1 MTDEAYPD
9 QPNGGRGLARFLQD
23 WTELWREELQAQ
35 ANDPER
41 VPLAMLAGVAGGGI
55 SSDMAAALEMWRTAM
70 VAFAE
75 AVGAETTGAEI
86 LGAKILGAEGHRAR
100 AFGNEA
106 LLDEAS
112 GADLLRTAPL
122 GASPASMA
130 RSRDPTAP
138 PRSKAGAAAPD
149 ARDAEIERLARRVD
163 ELQARLAKLEA
174 SRRRPG

>member
-86 LGAKILGAEGHRAR
+86 QGAKILGAEGPWR
-100 AFGNEA
+100 E
-106 LLDEAS
+106 
-112 GADLLRTAPL
+112 
-122 GASPASMA
+122 A
-130 RSRDPTAP
+130 RSPLR
-138 PRSKAGAAAPD
+138 D
-149 ARDAEIERLARRVD
+149 ARKPKSRNSQRAVARFC
-163 ELQARLAKLEA
+163 
-174 SRRRPG
+174 SRTQVGAGDW